1 MKKAIIID
9 IDNCWMD
16 SRLWISKAP
25 MGSKDEREWDIFY
38 KKVYL
43 CSPNKAF
50 INDVITLI
58 SEMDL
63 YPIFVT
69 SRSENVKMS
78 TIHQIQSNSSLVVD
92 ETCLLYMRKK
102 NIDYRSSDKVKKDI
116 VSSLMDEYE
125 VVYCI
130 DDDDKNLE
138 VFKELNIPTVIK
150 YNISKHDY
158 ERI

>member
-25 MGSKDEREWDIFY
+25 MESKDERDWDIFY
-38 KKVYL
+38 KKVHL
-43 CSPNKAF
+43 CAPNKAF
-50 INDVITLI
+50 ISDVITLI

-69 SRSENVKMS
+69 SRSENVKMP
-78 TIHQIQSNSSLVVD
+78 TIHQIQSNSSLIVGKS
-92 ETCLLYMRKK
+92 CLLYMRKK

-130 DDDDKNLE
+130 DDDDKNLK
-138 VFKELNIPTVIK
+138 VFKELNIPMVIK